1 MIRKQHLVAAV
12 AILAAFALGLVAFF
26 MVSDGK
32 PDGLE
37 FIMEENGIT
46 EPEPIYTAPLDYG
59 SDYLSS
65 LTMGILGFIIVLG
78 VMLAY
83 LIVIRKRNAKGMN

>member
-1 MIRKQHLVAAV
+1 MIEKQHLVAVVAV
-12 AILAAFALGLVAFF
+12 VAAFAIGLVAFF

-46 EPEPIYTAPLDYG
+46 EGEPVYTAPLDYG

-65 LTMGILGFIIVLG
+65 LTMGMLGFAIVLG

-83 LIVIRKRNAKGMN
+83 LIVIRKKDAKEG